1 MTNEQLT
8 QEVMKLAEHQAKCDA
23 ERENMLNVVE
33 ELKEDIKATKS
44 LAEDVH
50 IMAINMKNMQET
62 LKETNEKVEELSQ
75 KDYNNYK
82 DTKKTIKNSI
92 ISGVTGSLITIVIGI
107 VAFLIKLYLDMKGG
121 RM

>member
-23 ERENMLNVVE
+23 ERENMLSVVE
-33 ELKEDIKATKS
+33 ELKEDVKATKS

-82 DTKKTIKNSI
+82 DTKKTVKNSI

-107 VAFLIKLYLDMKGG
+107 VAFLIKLYIDMKGG
-121 RM
+121 KM

>member
-1 MTNEQLT
+1 MTNEQLI
-8 QEVMKLAEHQAKCDA
+8 QKVMKLAEHQAKCDA
-23 ERENMLNVVE
+23 EIENMLNVVE

-82 DTKKTIKNSI
+82 DTKKTVKNSI

-107 VAFLIKLYLDMKGG
+107 VAFLIKLYIDMKGG
-121 RM
+121 KM

>member
-23 ERENMLNVVE
+23 ERENMLSVVE
-33 ELKEDIKATKS
+33 ELKEDVKATKS

-82 DTKKTIKNSI
+82 DTKKTVKNSI
-92 ISGVTGSLITIVIGI
+92 ISGITGSLITIVIGI
-107 VAFLIKLYLDMKGG
+107 VAFLVKLYIDMKGG
-121 RM
+121 KM

>member
-33 ELKEDIKATKS
+33 ELKEDIKATKA

-82 DTKKTIKNSI
+82 DTKKTVKNSI

-107 VAFLIKLYLDMKGG
+107 IAFLIKLYIDMKGG
-121 RM
+121 KM

>member
-23 ERENMLNVVE
+23 ERENMISVVE
-33 ELKEDIKATKS
+33 ELKEDVKATKS

-82 DTKKTIKNSI
+82 DTKKTVKNSI

-107 VAFLIKLYLDMKGG
+107 VAFLVKLYIDMKGG

>member
-23 ERENMLNVVE
+23 ERENMISVVE
-33 ELKEDIKATKS
+33 ELKEDVKATKS

-82 DTKKTIKNSI
+82 DTKKTVKNSI
-92 ISGVTGSLITIVIGI
+92 ISGITGSLITIVISI
-107 VAFLIKLYLDMKGG
+107 VAFMIKLYIDMKGG
-121 RM
+121 KM

>member
-23 ERENMLNVVE
+23 ERENMLSVVE
-33 ELKEDIKATKS
+33 ELKEDVKATKS

-82 DTKKTIKNSI
+82 DTKKIVKNSI

>member
-23 ERENMLNVVE
+23 ERESMISVVE

-82 DTKKTIKNSI
+82 DTKKTVKNSI

-107 VAFLIKLYLDMKGG
+107 VAFLVKLYIDMKGG
-121 RM
+121 KM

>member
-33 ELKEDIKATKS
+33 DIKEDVKATKS

-82 DTKKTIKNSI
+82 DTKKTVKNSI

>member
-23 ERENMLNVVE
+23 ERENMISVVE
-33 ELKEDIKATKS
+33 ELKEDVKATKS

-82 DTKKTIKNSI
+82 DTKKTVKNSI

-107 VAFLIKLYLDMKGG
+107 IAFLVKLYIDMKGG

>member
-23 ERENMLNVVE
+23 ERENILNVVE

-82 DTKKTIKNSI
+82 DTKKTVKNSI

-107 VAFLIKLYLDMKGG
+107 VAFLIKLYIDMKGG
-121 RM
+121 KM

>member
-82 DTKKTIKNSI
+82 DTKKTVKNSI

-107 VAFLIKLYLDMKGG
+107 IAFLIKLYLDMKGG

>member
-23 ERENMLNVVE
+23 ERENMLSVVE
-33 ELKEDIKATKS
+33 ELKEDVKATKS

-82 DTKKTIKNSI
+82 DTKKIVKNSI

-107 VAFLIKLYLDMKGG
+107 VAFLIKLYIDMKGG
-121 RM
+121 KM

>member
-82 DTKKTIKNSI
+82 DTKKTVKNSV

-107 VAFLIKLYLDMKGG
+107 IAFLVKLYIDMKGG
-121 RM
+121 KM

>member
-23 ERENMLNVVE
+23 ERENMISVVE
-33 ELKEDIKATKS
+33 ELKEDVKATKS

-82 DTKKTIKNSI
+82 DTKKTVKNSI

-107 VAFLIKLYLDMKGG
+107 VAFLVKLYIDMKGG
-121 RM
+121 KM

>member
-23 ERENMLNVVE
+23 ERESMISVVE

-82 DTKKTIKNSI
+82 DTKKTVKNSV

-107 VAFLIKLYLDMKGG
+107 IAFLVKLYIDVKGG
-121 RM
+121 KM

>member
-8 QEVMKLAEHQAKCDA
+8 HEVMKLAEHQAKCDA
-23 ERENMLNVVE
+23 ERENMLSVVE

-82 DTKKTIKNSI
+82 DTKKIVKNSI

-107 VAFLIKLYLDMKGG
+107 VAFLIKLYIDMKGG
-121 RM
+121 KM

>member
-23 ERENMLNVVE
+23 ERENMLSVVE

-82 DTKKTIKNSI
+82 DTKKTVKNSV

-107 VAFLIKLYLDMKGG
+107 VAFLVKLYIDMKGG
-121 RM
+121 KM

>member
-82 DTKKTIKNSI
+82 DTKKTVKNSV

-121 RM
+121 KM

>member
-82 DTKKTIKNSI
+82 DTKKTVKNSI

-107 VAFLIKLYLDMKGG
+107 VAFLIKLYIDMKGG
-121 RM
+121 KM

>member
-8 QEVMKLAEHQAKCDA
+8 QEVIKLAEHQAKCDA

-33 ELKEDIKATKS
+33 ELKEDIKATKA

-82 DTKKTIKNSI
+82 DTKKTVKNSI

-107 VAFLIKLYLDMKGG
+107 VAFLIKLYIDMKGG
-121 RM
+121 KM

>member
-23 ERENMLNVVE
+23 ERENMLSVVE
-33 ELKEDIKATKS
+33 ELKEDVKATKS

-82 DTKKTIKNSI
+82 DTKKTVKNSI

-107 VAFLIKLYLDMKGG
+107 IAFLIKLYIDMKGG
-121 RM
+121 KM